1 MFGGPPNKLHLGLYK
16 AWGISNW
23 GMILTGNVQVSR
35 KHLSLGRDIVVPE
48 ELTDDTIRPFKML
61 ASAMHNEL
69 EDVKQATTEPEP
81 SKSLALM
88 QLSHGGRQSCNVI
101 GGRRLNE
108 PPLAPSPVRVTGNK
122 GGLLSNWLFRAMFQT
137 PKEMTLEDIDDVVQS
152 FVRGALLAQKSG
164 FDGVQL
170 HVAHGCMSSMQCSL
184 TTVFVS
190 YYFVDLLSEFLSPK
204 VISIP

>member
-16 AWGISNW
+16 AWGTSNW
-23 GMILTGNVQVSR
+23 GMIMTGNVQVSR
-35 KHLSLGRDIVVPE
+35 EHLSLGRDIVVPE
-48 ELTDDTIRPFKML
+48 ELTEDTIRPFKML
-61 ASAMHNEL
+61 ASAIHNEL
-69 EDVKQATTEPEP
+69 EDAKQATTEPEP
-81 SKSLALM
+81 SRARGGTRNSLAVM
-88 QLSHGGRQSCNVI
+88 QLSHGGRQSCNVV

-122 GGLLSNWLFRAMFQT
+122 GGLLSNWLFRALFQT

-170 HVAHGCMSSMQCSL
+170 HVAHGCMSSMQ
-184 TTVFVS
+184 
-190 YYFVDLLSEFLSPK
+190 
-204 VISIP
+204 

>member
-48 ELTDDTIRPFKML
+48 VLTEDTIRPFRML

-69 EDVKQATTEPEP
+69 EDVKQATTEAEP

-184 TTVFVS
+184 TTVFMS